1 MVLQVKDHLVDKDVA
16 VALHRIEEVPH
27 QAEVG
32 HLQEWVGE
40 AQEDHHLKEWEEAVQ
55 DL

>member
-27 QAEVG
+27 QAEV
-32 HLQEWVGE
+32 
-40 AQEDHHLKEWEEAVQ
+40 EDHHLKEWEEAVQ